1 MISDRGCCGSTKNF
15 FFLNRLYVL
24 FFYEWIITTFVVT
37 ASGVDEDMLFSR
49 SRSIEEWEEELEE
62 RPRDVEQEIDLV
74 NTKPSATQNR
84 NFHRQNSNRAL
95 RKLLSQSLT
104 EDGTQQ

>member
-1 MISDRGCCGSTKNF
+1 
-15 FFLNRLYVL
+15 
-24 FFYEWIITTFVVT
+24 
-37 ASGVDEDMLFSR
+37 MLFSR

-62 RPRDVEQEIDLV
+62 RPRDIEQEINLV
-74 NTKPSATQNR
+74 NTKTSATQNG
-84 NFHRQNSNRAL
+84 NFHSNRAL

>member
-1 MISDRGCCGSTKNF
+1 MLWFHKKFLLFKQIV
-15 FFLNRLYVL
+15 FFL
-24 FFYEWIITTFVVT
+24 YELIITTFVFA

-62 RPRDVEQEIDLV
+62 RSRDVEQEIDLV

>member
-1 MISDRGCCGSTKNF
+1 MNDYYI
-15 FFLNRLYVL
+15 L
-24 FFYEWIITTFVVT
+24 FVT